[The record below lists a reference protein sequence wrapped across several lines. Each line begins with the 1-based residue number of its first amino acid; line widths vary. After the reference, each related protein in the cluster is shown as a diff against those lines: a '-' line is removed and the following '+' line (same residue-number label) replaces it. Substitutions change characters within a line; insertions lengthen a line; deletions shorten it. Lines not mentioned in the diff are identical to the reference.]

1 MTNSAGIRATEGLVS
16 CERTIASEVAGFDA
30 GALQLDGR
38 SSLEALIR
46 DNRERLLGRIR
57 QLMGAE
63 VRRSTDSI
71 DVLHG
76 VFSRV
81 LEERA
86 SDPRDP
92 GRFLRWTTALARH
105 RIVDEVRRRREE
117 AFEGAARERVLSDT
131 PSVTSCLSLQETVQR
146 MLAALQ
152 ELEPVHRRV
161 IELRCLE
168 ELPWLSIAAKLG
180 RSEEAVRKLYH
191 RSLLHLGRR
200 LGPECEA

>member
-1 MTNSAGIRATEGLVS
+1 MTSSAGIRATEGLGLY
-16 CERTIASEVAGFDA
+16 ERSITQQVAGLEA
-30 GALQLDGR
+30 GELQADGR

-76 VFSRV
+76 VLSRA

-92 GRFLRWTTALARH
+92 GPFLRWLTALARH

-117 AFEGAARERVLSDT
+117 SFEGTARERALSDA

-146 MLAALQ
+146 MLAALH

-168 ELPWLSIAAKLG
+168 ELPWLSIAAELG
-180 RSEEAVRKLYH
+180 RSEEAARKLYH